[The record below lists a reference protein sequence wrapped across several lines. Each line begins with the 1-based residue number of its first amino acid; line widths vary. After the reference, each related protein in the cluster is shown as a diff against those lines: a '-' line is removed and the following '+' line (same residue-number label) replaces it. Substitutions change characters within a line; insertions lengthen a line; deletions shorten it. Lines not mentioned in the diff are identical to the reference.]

1 MSRLQANLVLLLTA
15 FIWGTT
21 FVVQKLAVVD
31 STGGTSDTGSDALG
45 PLTFTGL
52 RFVMGALI
60 ILPFALRE
68 RRRAAAATP
77 PRRPL
82 DGRDLLGFAACGL
95 ALCLG
100 AATQQIGIIHTTVSN
115 AGFLTALYVPLVPIL
130 ALMAFRRWPH
140 WATWPAAACCALG
153 AFFLNGGKLDG
164 FSDGDLWVLVGTLFW
179 ASHVVLVGLAVSR
192 SNSPLRL
199 ALVQFLVCGALS
211 LTAGLASEPQSLQ
224 AITANAFELTYAGVL
239 SVGVAYTLQVVGQG
253 HTHPAA
259 AAIILSS
266 EMLFAAISGALVL
279 GERLSSLQITGALLI
294 LSAILVVELMPFVG
308 RRWKARRAVS

>member
-31 STGGTSDTGSDALG
+31 SATSADALG

-52 RFVMGALI
+52 RFVMGALV

-68 RRRAAAATP
+68 GRRAAQVVP
-77 PRRPL
+77 PRRL
-82 DGRDLLGFAACGL
+82 DRRDILGFATCGL

-115 AGFLTALYVPLVPIL
+115 AGFLTALYVPIVPIL
-130 ALMAFRRWPH
+130 ALVAFRRWPH

-153 AFFLNGGKLDG
+153 AFCLNGGKLDG

-179 ASHVVLVGLAVSR
+179 ASHVVVVGLAVSR

-199 ALVQFLVCGALS
+199 ALVQFVVCGVLS
-211 LTAGLASEPQSLQ
+211 LTAGLLSEPLTLH
-224 AITANAFELTYAGVL
+224 AITSNAFELAYAGIL

-266 EMLFAAISGALVL
+266 EMLFAAIAGALVL
-279 GERLSSLQITGALLI
+279 GERLSSLQIIGATLI

-308 RRWKARRAVS
+308 RRWKMRRA